1 LWGNSSA
8 NHSLPPHSVQRNAA
22 SMQHILQFSYVLIL
36 YMNMH
41 LEVDQC
47 LELKNT
53 LQTKGF
59 GAVTF
64 SVANHLWLRIE
75 KKKYVG
81 CKM

>member
-1 LWGNSSA
+1 
-8 NHSLPPHSVQRNAA
+8 
-22 SMQHILQFSYVLIL
+22 
-36 YMNMH
+36 
-41 LEVDQC
+41 